1 MDRSLVKI
9 IEHLQAGDE
18 SAFDQIREQYAA
30 LLLSMVS
37 GAMSKEADAEFEDL
51 MQEATLALYHA
62 AMKFDLDQT
71 EVTFG
76 LYAKI
81 CIRNRL
87 VSALRKHRR
96 QLRKLEEGKQP
107 MSASQRKSVRRAQM
121 EMGGLSDLVDTLFS
135 DFEKSV
141 YRLYIA
147 GYSAVEI
154 ARELNKTEKSIDN
167 AIYRVRRKI
176 KQHYL

>member
-1 MDRSLVKI
+1 MDQASHHI
-9 IEHLQAGDE
+9 IQQLQSGDDG
-18 SAFDQIREQYAA
+18 AFDLIREQYAA

-37 GAMSKEADAEFEDL
+37 SAMAKESDAEFQDL

-62 AMKFDLDQT
+62 ALKFDLNQT

-87 VSALRKHRR
+87 ISTLRSLRR
-96 QLRKLEEGKQP
+96 QHRKPAQP
-107 MSASQRKSVRRAQM
+107 KLTMSVSQRKSVRRAS
-121 EMGGLSDLVDTLFS
+121 MGEFSELVDTHFS

-141 YRLYIA
+141 YRLYIV
-147 GYSAVEI
+147 GYSAAEI
-154 ARELNKTEKSIDN
+154 AQELGKNEKSIDN

>member
-1 MDRSLVKI
+1 MDQSPLPI
-9 IEHLQAGDE
+9 IRQLQSGDDT
-18 SAFDQIREQYAA
+18 AFDLIREQYAA

-37 GAMSKEADAEFEDL
+37 SAMTKDSDAEFQDL

-62 AMKFDLDQT
+62 ALKFDLNQT

-76 LYAKI
+76 LFAKI
-81 CIRNRL
+81 CVRNRL
-87 VSALRKHRR
+87 ISTLRSLRR
-96 QLRKLEEGKQP
+96 QHRKPREPKLTL
-107 MSASQRKSVRRAQM
+107 SVSQRKSVRRAP
-121 EMGGLSDLVDTLFS
+121 MGEFSDFVDTLFS

-147 GYSAVEI
+147 GYSAAEI
-154 ARELNKTEKSIDN
+154 AQELGKSEKSIDN